1 MVRRSVPRARP
12 KRTALQRV
20 RPADLAPP
28 SPRLVPRHLDLREAP
43 HAHAVCRQ
51 CGRITEVSLSAFDVA
66 QLTAL
71 AGGSPEAWSVDGISL
86 SLTGLC
92 PRCRQGVDAP

>member
-1 MVRRSVPRARP
+1 MAPRKRPRVGSPRRSPRRARA
-12 KRTALQRV
+12 RALASP
-20 RPADLAPP
+20 PA
-28 SPRLVPRHLDLREAP
+28 RLVPRHIDLREVP

-51 CGRITEVSLSAFDVA
+51 CGRITEVALAPFDIA

-71 AGGSPEAWSVDGISL
+71 ASGSPEEWSVDGISL

-92 PRCRQGVDAP
+92 PRCRSGTSAP